1 MTRKDVDNAPTRLC
15 PGPFAIHFNSILEE
29 QFLFFVPIFVG
40 SQEDRQLVMIL
51 NSERNTMY
59 K

>member
-15 PGPFAIHFNSILEE
+15 RGPFAIYFNSILEE

-40 SQEDRQLVMIL
+40 SQEDRQLVIIL
-51 NSERNTMY
+51 NSDGNTMY